1 MTWRKVLPNLITLAA
16 LLSSFFCLVAAAKGQ
31 FYLAAQLIML
41 VLILDGLDG
50 ILARLLRGTS
60 KLGAELDTF
69 VDMTGYGI
77 APAMI
82 LYYMIVPDAGIWAM
96 VLVVLTLFS
105 GAIRLSRFRIVDPF
119 RGQHGYM
126 GLPIT
131 VNAGWVAMIVLL
143 SHSGSGYFDSLTLT
157 SGLPALVIWGISAA
171 MLFLQVSRVH
181 YGKPVKKPI
190 VFIAGAILVIMLFLQ
205 VEIAVAAAYI
215 FCALGL
221 YYTFVSPFLL
231 RSENLVDAED
241 DEEDEVVSTGRS

>member
-1 MTWRKVLPNLITLAA
+1 MTWRKIVPNLITLAA
-16 LLSSFFCLVAAAKGQ
+16 LLASFFCLVAAANGQ

-50 ILARLLRGTS
+50 IMARLLRGTS

-82 LYYMIVPDAGIWAM
+82 LYYMIVPDIGIWAM
-96 VLVVLTLFS
+96 VLVVLTIFS
-105 GAIRLSRFRIVDPF
+105 GAIRLSRFRIIDPY

-131 VNAGWVAMIVLL
+131 VNAGWVAMVVML
-143 SHSGSGYFDSLTLT
+143 SHSGSGYLDSLTLT
-157 SGLPALVIWGISAA
+157 SGLSALVIWGVSAA
-171 MLFLQVSRVH
+171 MVFLQVSRVR
-181 YGKPVKKPI
+181 YGKPVKKPA
-190 VFIAGAILVIMLFLQ
+190 VFILGAVMVILLFIEDFAMMSAL
-205 VEIAVAAAYI
+205 A
-215 FCALGL
+215 FCLMGL

-231 RSENLVDAED
+231 KHERM
-241 DEEDEVVSTGRS
+241 EEDEAEDPLHVQAD

>member
-1 MTWRKVLPNLITLAA
+1 MTWRKIVPNLITLGA
-16 LLSSFFCLVAAAKGQ
+16 LLASFFCLIAAAEGK
-31 FYLAAQLIML
+31 FNLAAQLIML

-82 LYYMIVPDAGIWAM
+82 IFYMIVPEAGLWAM
-96 VLVVLTLFS
+96 ILVVLTLFS
-105 GAIRLSRFRIVDPF
+105 GAIRLSRFRIIDPY

-131 VNAGWVAMIVLL
+131 VNAGWVAMVVML
-143 SHSGSGYFDSLTLT
+143 SEASGGFSVEHLVRGPT
-157 SGLPALVIWGISAA
+157 ALAVWSVSAA
-171 MLFLQVSRVH
+171 MVFLQVSRVRFS
-181 YGKPVKKPI
+181 KPVKKPA
-190 VFIAGAILVIMLFLQ
+190 VFILGAVMTMLLFF
-205 VEIAVAAAYI
+205 ENYAAWSALA
-215 FCALGL
+215 FCVLGL

-231 RSENLVDAED
+231 KHQMMTAGEA
-241 DEEDEVVSTGRS
+241 DEEESALDAGH

>member
-1 MTWRKVLPNLITLAA
+1 MTWRKIVPNLITLAA
-16 LLSSFFCLVAAAKGQ
+16 LLASFFCLIFAASGK
-31 FYLAAQLIML
+31 FYEAAQLIMV

-82 LYYMIVPDAGIWAM
+82 LYYMLWPEAGVWAM
-96 VLVVLTLFS
+96 ALVVITLFS

-131 VNAGWVAMIVLL
+131 VNAGWVAMIVML
-143 SHSGSGYFDSLTLT
+143 SHSSSAAFDKLTLT
-157 SGLPALVIWGISAA
+157 SGLSAALIWGISAA
-171 MLFLQVSRVH
+171 MVFLQVSRVH
-181 YGKPVKKPI
+181 YGKPVKNPL
-190 VFIAGAILVIMLFLQ
+190 VFILGAAMVILLFVDDYAHLS
-205 VEIAVAAAYI
+205 
-215 FCALGL
+215 ALGFSFGAL
-221 YYTFVSPFLL
+221 YYAFISPFLL
-231 RSENLVDAED
+231 KHERMEAG
-241 DEEDEVVSTGRS
+241 DEESSTVHLD

>member
-1 MTWRKVLPNLITLAA
+1 MTWRKIVPNLITLAA
-16 LLSSFFCLVAAAKGQ
+16 LLASFYCLVAAAKGQ

-69 VDMTGYGI
+69 VDMTGYGV

-82 LYYMIVPDAGIWAM
+82 LYFMLVPDAGVWAM
-96 VLVVLTLFS
+96 ALVALTLFS
-105 GAIRLSRFRIVDPF
+105 GAIRLSRFRIIDPF

-157 SGLPALVIWGISAA
+157 SGLPALIIWGISLA
-171 MLFLQVSRVH
+171 MVFLQVSRVR

-205 VEIAVAAAYI
+205 VELAVAAAYI
-215 FCALGL
+215 LCILGL
-221 YYTFVSPFLL
+221 YYAFISPFLL
-231 RSENLVDAED
+231 KNEDILDA
-241 DEEDEVVSTGRS
+241 DEEDEEAVGTTGRG

>member
-1 MTWRKVLPNLITLAA
+1 MTWRKILPNIITLGA
-16 LLSSFFCLVAAAKGQ
+16 LLGSFFCIVAAAQ
-31 FYLAAQLIML
+31 QHFDLAAKLIML

-50 ILARLLRGTS
+50 ILARLLRGTT

-82 LYYMIVPDAGIWAM
+82 VYYMIFPHVGVWAM
-96 VLVVLTLFS
+96 ILVVLTLFS

-143 SHSGSGYFDSLTLT
+143 SHSGSGYFDELTLT
-157 SGLPALVIWGISAA
+157 TGLPALLIWGISTA
-171 MLFLQVSRVH
+171 MVFLQVSRVH
-181 YGKPVKKPI
+181 YGKPVKNPL
-190 VFIAGAILVIMLFLQ
+190 VFILGAVMVILLFI
-205 VEIAVAAAYI
+205 EDFTRIS
-215 FCALGL
+215 ALVFAFGAL
-221 YYTFVSPFLL
+221 YYAFVSPFLL
-231 RSENLVDAED
+231 KHERMTQS
-241 DEEDEVVSTGRS
+241 DEENNTIGAGPS

>member
-1 MTWRKVLPNLITLAA
+1 MTWRKILPNIITLGA
-16 LLSSFFCLVAAAKGQ
+16 LLGSFFCIVAASREQ
-31 FYLAAQLIML
+31 FYLAAQLIMV

-82 LYYMIVPDAGIWAM
+82 VYYMIVPQSGVWALI
-96 VLVVLTLFS
+96 LVVLTLFS

-119 RGQHGYM
+119 RGQHGYL

-131 VNAGWVAMIVLL
+131 ANAAWVAMVVIL

-157 SGLPALVIWGISAA
+157 SGLPALLIWGISAG
-171 MLFLQVSRVH
+171 MVFLQVSRVR
-181 YGKPVKKPI
+181 YGKPVKNPLI
-190 VFIAGAILVIMLFLQ
+190 FILGAVLVIMLFMGQEL
-205 VEIAVAAAYI
+205 AVYAAFA
-215 FCALGL
+215 FCVAGL
-221 YYTFVSPFLL
+221 YYAFISPFLL
-231 RSENLVDAED
+231 KGENMADTED
-241 DEEDEVVSTGRS
+241 DEEAIHTGRS

>member
-1 MTWRKVLPNLITLAA
+1 MTWRKIVPNLITLGA
-16 LLSSFFCLVAAAKGQ
+16 LVASFFSLVAAAKGHYYQ
-31 FYLAAQLIML
+31 AAQLIML

-50 ILARLLRGTS
+50 ITARLLRGTS

-82 LYYMIVPDAGIWAM
+82 LFFMIVPAAPVWGM
-96 VLVVLTLFS
+96 VLVMITLFS

-131 VNAGWVAMIVLL
+131 VNAGWVAMVVML

-157 SGLPALVIWGISAA
+157 SGLSALVIWGVSAA
-171 MLFLQVSRVH
+171 MVFLQVSRVR
-181 YGKPVKKPI
+181 YGKPVKNPV
-190 VFIAGAILVIMLFLQ
+190 VFILGAFMTILLF
-205 VEIAVAAAYI
+205 IPDYAAMSALA
-215 FCALGL
+215 FCLLGL
-221 YYTFVSPFLL
+221 YYTFVTPFLL
-231 RSENLVDAED
+231 KSEKMLAED
-241 DEEDEVVSTGRS
+241 DEEEEVVSLD

>member
-1 MTWRKVLPNLITLAA
+1 MTWRKVVPNLITLAA
-16 LLSSFFCLVAAAKGQ
+16 LLASFFCLVAAARGH
-31 FYLAAQLIML
+31 FYQAAQLIML

-50 ILARLLRGTS
+50 IMARLLRGTS

-82 LYYMIVPDAGIWAM
+82 LYHMIVPEAGIWAL

-119 RGQHGYM
+119 RGQHGYL

-131 VNAGWVAMIVLL
+131 VNASWVAMIVML

-157 SGLPALVIWGISAA
+157 SGLPALIIWSVSAV
-171 MLFLQVSRVH
+171 MVFLQVSRVR
-181 YGKPVKKPI
+181 YGKPVKNPI
-190 VFIAGAILVIMLFLQ
+190 IFILGAIMTIMLFIEE
-205 VEIAVAAAYI
+205 VAVLSCLG
-215 FCALGL
+215 FCMSIV
-221 YYTFVSPFLL
+221 YYTFISPFLAKHD
-231 RSENLVDAED
+231 EV
-241 DEEDEVVSTGRS
+241 EEDEESPSISAGPS